1 MGWIWSSL
9 YSKAILAPVFRY
21 WSELEYLSILSEL
34 WELFNLQLVVSR
46 LLKWLSVIFTYIIPS
61 HWVLEDPMT
70 IMTHVITL
78 FYLAKGE
85 PDLIKRAFK
94 KKEIS
99 LAIAEEKV
107 HCMKRL
113 IYVFSPMSRYLWGRT
128 NLILVFKIHLIYLI
142 CSWLNPAVII

>member
-46 LLKWLSVIFTYIIPS
+46 LLKWLSVIFTCIIPS

-85 PDLIKRAFK
+85 PDLIKQAFK
-94 KKEIS
+94 KKRFLWRS
-99 LAIAEEKV
+99 QRKKSTVWKDWFMFLV
-107 HCMKRL
+107 QCL
-113 IYVFSPMSRYLWGRT
+113 DIYGGGQIWY
-128 NLILVFKIHLIYLI
+128 
-142 CSWLNPAVII
+142 